1 MKGVASR
8 FTRLYPLVGA
18 VVMAWTV
25 AACAPTLSPV
35 EVRDRLVQ
43 TVSVVADTPIPAL
56 PPPSPTASPTVE
68 RSATRRITR
77 LTPIPRTPTPRL
89 LPQPLPVVEP
99 GATPGEVPEDLL
111 RAIVN
116 DLAARL
122 EVTAEAVTLVR
133 AEFVVW
139 PDGSLGCPQPG
150 FVYTQALVPGYR
162 VVLQVGG
169 QDYDYRVG
177 QGGYF
182 VLCERSLPGQVFPP

>member
-1 MKGVASR
+1 
-8 FTRLYPLVGA
+8 
-18 VVMAWTV
+18 
-25 AACAPTLSPV
+25 
-35 EVRDRLVQ
+35 
-43 TVSVVADTPIPAL
+43 
-56 PPPSPTASPTVE
+56 
-68 RSATRRITR
+68 
-77 LTPIPRTPTPRL
+77 
-89 LPQPLPVVEP
+89 VVEP
-99 GATPGEVPEDLL
+99 GATPGEVPEDLI

-133 AEFVVW
+133 AKFVVW